1 MLYIVSI
8 GSAMTAFLAS
18 EGSLRQRKR
27 AQTANH
33 LSATAFRLFE
43 THGYDVVA
51 MEPIAAEADV
61 AKATL
66 YNYFPV
72 KEALIAHRFRDDIA
86 AGMAERA
93 AALAACKTFQASL
106 RSEERRVGKECVTKW
121 QYRWAPVH

>member
-1 MLYIVSI
+1 MRISDWSSDVCSSDLSDGRGNPVEQLYRLFIRRIILYIVSI

-18 EGSLRQRKR
+18 EGSRRQRKR

-51 MEPIAAEADV
+51 MEQIAAEADV

-66 YNYFPV
+66 DRKSTRLNSS
-72 KEALIAHRFRDDIA
+72 H
-86 AGMAERA
+86 
-93 AALAACKTFQASL
+93 
-106 RSEERRVGKECVTKW
+106 
-121 QYRWAPVH
+121 